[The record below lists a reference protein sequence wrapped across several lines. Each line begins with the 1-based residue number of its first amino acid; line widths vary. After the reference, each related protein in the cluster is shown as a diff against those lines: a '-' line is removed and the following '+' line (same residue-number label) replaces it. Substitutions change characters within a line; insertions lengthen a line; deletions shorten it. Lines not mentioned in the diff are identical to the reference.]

1 MQICGK
7 HSSSDNMWWDPSAAA
22 IGSCSSSNHT
32 SCGHRMRCRKGDT
45 PAAAGS
51 FKGHSHVVNAARERH
66 AAHCLTCRDKM
77 DRGLSLYKPARMQEG
92 RVAGER
98 AAKAALKL
106 DGVFLRCRGTVRS
119 LRSSCSGLEDAAG
132 DVLSMATIA

>member
-1 MQICGK
+1 MQVCQK

-45 PAAAGS
+45 PAAAGI
-51 FKGHSHVVNAARERH
+51 FKGHSHVVNAAKERH

-77 DRGLSLYKPARMQEG
+77 DRGLFLFEPARLQEG
-92 RVAGER
+92 RVAGGCTNISLSQ
-98 AAKAALKL
+98 AAFRFGSQSCVVPFKEMTC
-106 DGVFLRCRGTVRS
+106 GWCRVKS
-119 LRSSCSGLEDAAG
+119 
-132 DVLSMATIA
+132 